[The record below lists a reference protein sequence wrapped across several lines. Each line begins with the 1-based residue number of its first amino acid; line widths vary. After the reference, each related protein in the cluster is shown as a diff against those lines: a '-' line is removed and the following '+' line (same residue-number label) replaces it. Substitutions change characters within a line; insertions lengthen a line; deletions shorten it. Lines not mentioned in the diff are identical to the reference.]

1 MAVVDRTPSPPPRAR
16 GAGGAGPSSAAG
28 GGDDDVIFVG
38 ERVGAPLPAP
48 QRRDPRDPFLEHS
61 QDDVIFVRAV
71 SRAPPSQPERGPQ
84 NGPRRQGDHPSAPP
98 ALVALGDRAAMMGSN
113 ELTTRIRRTGYGRD
127 TLTSMARSL
136 GFSLREFMCIPG
148 GGGEVWSRFMMILD
162 SLAGPGDRPSRRSG
176 AGTASEPRLARSRY
190 GDARL
195 QRELERALDNNDYD
209 AVLRLTEQM
218 NRRGGAGAAP
228 KRARGA
234 SKAMIE
240 KETKKRKATDEDV
253 CGEGGEKEKC
263 VICYEDFKK
272 GSVLKELNCGHKF
285 HSRCID
291 RWLQKSATCPLC
303 MKPI

>member
-1 MAVVDRTPSPPPRAR
+1 M
-16 GAGGAGPSSAAG
+16 G
-28 GGDDDVIFVG
+28 
-38 ERVGAPLPAP
+38 
-48 QRRDPRDPFLEHS
+48 HS

-71 SRAPPSQPERGPQ
+71 SRAPPRQPERGPQ
-84 NGPRRQGDHPSAPP
+84 NGPRRQGDHPSAPLRDP
-98 ALVALGDRAAMMGSN
+98 LRDPLRAPGSLGLAHWAARVGSN
-113 ELTTRIRRTGYGRD
+113 ELTERIRRSGHGRD
-127 TLTSMARSL
+127 TLTSIARSL
-136 GFSLREFMCIPG
+136 GFSLREFMCILG
-148 GGGEVWSRFMMILD
+148 RGEGWSTFVNIIDR
-162 SLAGPGDRPSRRSG
+162 LAGPGDRPSRRSG
-176 AGTASEPRLARSRY
+176 AGTAPEPRLARSGY

-195 QRELERALDNNDYD
+195 QRELERALDNNDYE

-234 SKAMIE
+234 SKATIE

-253 CGEGGEKEKC
+253 CDKGGEKEKC

-291 RWLQKSATCPLC
+291 RWLMKSATCPLC